1 MGQVCADFRRFER
14 FKGLGGRK
22 KWPECVDKSDLLWY
36 NERAGITA
44 PGDGTHYKKQRTVR
58 GTAYRAGTAKLNR
71 GRHPL
76 EKNGNR
82 ETEASA
88 PQKTVQVTDEAGNRY
103 EATYPR
109 RAKGLV
115 KHGRA
120 RFTDESQTEIILTC
134 PPNQNLILE
143 DQTMTE
149 QNTHIQTTENE
160 TMVATESIVP
170 EKNVPQLT
178 AKEIFD
184 QIVTLQRQMLESSYN
199 ALYRLTDATY
209 GICGDGCFESDE
221 AKGEAIESVA
231 SAFRMREDTYQQ
243 MLNVYQQMYNDLRD
257 RRSEYDR
264 IKNVLLDMYERRVIL
279 VKESDDLDDGSKY
292 HLLQQLSHSLVSIME
307 TYQ

>member
-1 MGQVCADFRRFER
+1 M
-14 FKGLGGRK
+14 
-22 KWPECVDKSDLLWY
+22 
-36 NERAGITA
+36 
-44 PGDGTHYKKQRTVR
+44 
-58 GTAYRAGTAKLNR
+58 
-71 GRHPL
+71 

-82 ETEASA
+82 ETEAFV
-88 PQKTVQVTDEAGNRY
+88 PQKTVAVTDEAGNRY
-103 EATYPR
+103 EATYPK

-120 RFTDESQTEIILTC
+120 RFTDASQTEIILTC

-143 DQTMTE
+143 DNTMTE
-149 QNTHIQTTENE
+149 QNTNIQTTENE

-199 ALYRLTDATY
+199 ALYRLTDATN

-243 MLNVYQQMYNDLRD
+243 MLRLYQQMYNDLQGNQRIEQTCDKIQVISRAFKDHAAFIRD
-257 RRSEYDR
+257 S
-264 IKNVLLDMYERRVIL
+264 DMDTDDKCGALSDISKRMENLISSIL
-279 VKESDDLDDGSKY
+279 
-292 HLLQQLSHSLVSIME
+292 
-307 TYQ
+307 

>member
-1 MGQVCADFRRFER
+1 M
-14 FKGLGGRK
+14 
-22 KWPECVDKSDLLWY
+22 
-36 NERAGITA
+36 
-44 PGDGTHYKKQRTVR
+44 
-58 GTAYRAGTAKLNR
+58 
-71 GRHPL
+71 
-76 EKNGNR
+76 EKNENR
-82 ETEASA
+82 ETEAPA
-88 PQKTVQVTDEAGNRY
+88 PQKTVAVTDEAGNRY
-103 EATYPR
+103 EATYPK

-120 RFTDESQTEIILTC
+120 RFTDESQTEIILMC

-143 DQTMTE
+143 DNTMTE
-149 QNTHIQTTENE
+149 QNTNIQTTENE

-243 MLNVYQQMYNDLRD
+243 MLRLYQQMYNDLQGNQRIEQTCDKIQVISRAFKDHAAFIRD
-257 RRSEYDR
+257 SDMDTDDKCGALSDISER
-264 IKNVLLDMYERRVIL
+264 MEKLISSVL
-279 VKESDDLDDGSKY
+279 
-292 HLLQQLSHSLVSIME
+292 
-307 TYQ
+307 

>member
-1 MGQVCADFRRFER
+1 M
-14 FKGLGGRK
+14 
-22 KWPECVDKSDLLWY
+22 
-36 NERAGITA
+36 
-44 PGDGTHYKKQRTVR
+44 
-58 GTAYRAGTAKLNR
+58 
-71 GRHPL
+71 

-82 ETEASA
+82 ETEAPA
-88 PQKTVQVTDEAGNRY
+88 PQKTVAVTDEAGNRY
-103 EATYPR
+103 EATYPK

-120 RFTDESQTEIILTC
+120 RFTDESQTEIILMC

-143 DQTMTE
+143 DNTMTE
-149 QNTHIQTTENE
+149 QNTNIQTTENE

-199 ALYRLTDATY
+199 ALFRLTEATND
-209 GICGDGCFESDE
+209 ICGDGCFESDE

-243 MLNVYQQMYNDLRD
+243 MLRLYQQMYNDLQGNQRIEQTCDKIQVISRAFKDHAAFIRD
-257 RRSEYDR
+257 S
-264 IKNVLLDMYERRVIL
+264 DMDTDDKCGALSDISKRMENLISSIL
-279 VKESDDLDDGSKY
+279 
-292 HLLQQLSHSLVSIME
+292 
-307 TYQ
+307 